1 MGALLGVGIFL
12 GAFAVLPEPAA
23 GASDQGDPALDYVLQ
38 CQGCHLPDASGVA
51 SAGVPRLAGAVGRFL
66 GVAGGRSYLVQV
78 PGVAQAPLSDAALA
92 RLLNW
97 LLLRFSAE
105 ELPEP
110 FVPYTASEVSRHR
123 RGPPLDV
130 VATRRALL
138 AEIQGSIAEAPS
150 SPRVGEENAAGP
162 DRSSR

>member
-1 MGALLGVGIFL
+1 MWLALVSLLAGGA
-12 GAFAVLPEPAA
+12 AAA
-23 GASDQGDPALDYVLQ
+23 GQGQGDPRLDYILQ
-38 CQGCHLPDASGVA
+38 CQGCHLADGSASRD
-51 SAGVPRLAGAVGRFL
+51 VPALKDRIGRFIE
-66 GVAGGRSYLVQV
+66 VPGGRAYLVQV